1 MDRFIKML
9 CEKLKNKVTFSTRYM
24 IKYDGEWET
33 YFNKHDVLTRLIQI
47 DKEEQLWQNLQINRK
62 KK

>member
-33 YFNKHDVLTRLIQI
+33 YFNKRDVLNRLIQI
-47 DKEEQLWQNLQINRK
+47 DKEG
-62 KK
+62 